1 MGKIIVWESN
11 DVKLLEIA
19 IDNNRKFDNN
29 VSNICSKADRKRRVL
44 TRVVK
49 FLLIKKKRIL
59 FKTFIESQF
68 KYCPLVWRFYE
79 RQINDKINKLYE
91 RTLRVVYNNATTS
104 IEKLVKNETFTIHH
118 QNIQWLVIEMMK
130 L

>member
-1 MGKIIVWESN
+1 MCLIFVE
-11 DVKLLEIA
+11 KLTE
-19 IDNNRKFDNN
+19 NEE
-29 VSNICSKADRKRRVL
+29 

-68 KYCPLVWRFYE
+68 KYCLLVWRFYE
-79 RQINDKINKLYE
+79 RKINDKINKLYE

>member
-68 KYCPLVWRFYE
+68 KYCPL
-79 RQINDKINKLYE
+79 L
-91 RTLRVVYNNATTS
+91 
-104 IEKLVKNETFTIHH
+104 
-118 QNIQWLVIEMMK
+118 
-130 L
+130 

>member
-49 FLLIKKKRIL
+49 FLLIKKKCIL

-79 RQINDKINKLYE
+79 RQINNKINKLYE

-118 QNIQWLVIEMMK
+118 QNIQWLVIEIMK

>member
-68 KYCPLVWRFYE
+68 KYCPLLWRFYE